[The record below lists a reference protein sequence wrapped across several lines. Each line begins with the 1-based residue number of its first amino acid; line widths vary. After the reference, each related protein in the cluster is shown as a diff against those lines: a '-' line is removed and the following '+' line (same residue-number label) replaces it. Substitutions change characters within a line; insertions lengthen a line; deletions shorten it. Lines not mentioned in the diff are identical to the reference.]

1 MDLSTTLPSP
11 ATELNVPAAGEPK
24 SWRHLKIRGALGGG
38 AFGTVFRAW
47 EPRLEREVALKLLH
61 HLDPAAEDAVVEEA
75 SLLARVH
82 HPNVVAILGAD
93 RSEGCAGL
101 WMELINGR
109 TLKEIQDQSGPCSAE
124 EATVYGLD
132 VCRAL
137 AAVHLAGLVHRDV
150 KAQNVM
156 REAGGR
162 VVLMDFGAAATGTG
176 SGTTIR
182 GTPFYLAPE
191 VLQGEAPTVQ
201 SDLYSLG
208 VLLFYLV
215 SGDFPVLGNSLDSL
229 REEHRHGRR
238 RLLRDLRP
246 DLPAAFV
253 RMVDAAL
260 SARREERPA
269 TAGAM
274 EALLESTLGRDSVA
288 SRAGS
293 GAAPQ
298 PSGRAQQSV
307 AVLRFVNM
315 TVDKNLEF
323 FCDGVA
329 EEIINALTTVPGLRV
344 MPAAS
349 AFRFTSGAADLREVG
364 ARLDV
369 GTVLEGSVRVSG
381 DRIRVISRL
390 ISTADGSQLWSQ
402 RFERPLGEIF
412 DIQDEIATATVNAI
426 GVRLVRDQGR
436 GAMDAGLMRAEDG
449 NASRPIASRTRDAE
463 AYTLYLKGRHCWNQ
477 RTEGGLHKSA
487 AYFEKAVARDPEYA
501 DGYAGLAEAYTTLGL
516 YGVLAPHETM
526 PKGRAAAHRAIALG
540 SSQAS
545 PYATAGCIASV
556 YDWLWPDAERQY
568 LRAIDLSPQQPVAHH
583 WYAINYLVPRQRFA
597 EADKELRYAVDADPL
612 SMPIHISVG
621 LTSYFARD
629 YLKAEQQFNGSF
641 ELDPASA
648 PARLFLGLTL
658 VEIGRFDEAVRELET
673 AIQLAGSP
681 EMIAARGYAFA
692 RAGASARA
700 REALG
705 ALITMSGNRYV
716 SASLV
721 AQVHAA
727 LGEPTPA
734 LDWLE
739 RAADAHAADLAW
751 LRVRPVFDT
760 LRGEARFGAI
770 LERVAP

>member
-1 MDLSTTLPSP
+1 MSVPADDFVDQRDRRLAALTWAVADRDDVDWAVAESSARNPEDRNFIQQLRRIARLGQIFREQGDTQLQTGLEEPGPDLPTTLPSP
-11 ATELNVPAAGEPK
+11 PAVNVLAAGEPK

-61 HLDPAAEDAVVEEA
+61 HLDSAAEDAVVEEA

-182 GTPFYLAPE
+182 GTPLYLAPE

-229 REEHRHGRR
+229 REEHRHGHR

-253 RMVDAAL
+253 RMVDVAL

-288 SRAGS
+288 SRARAGEAS
-293 GAAPQ
+293 Q
-298 PSGRAQQSV
+298 PRGRAQQSV

-315 TVDKNLEF
+315 TLDKNLEF

-349 AFRFTSGAADLREVG
+349 AFRFTSGVADLREVG

-412 DIQDEIATATVNAI
+412 DVQDEIATATVNAI
-426 GVRLVRDQGR
+426 GVRLVR
-436 GAMDAGLMRAEDG
+436 
-449 NASRPIASRTRDAE
+449 
-463 AYTLYLKGRHCWNQ
+463 
-477 RTEGGLHKSA
+477 
-487 AYFEKAVARDPEYA
+487 
-501 DGYAGLAEAYTTLGL
+501 
-516 YGVLAPHETM
+516 
-526 PKGRAAAHRAIALG
+526 
-540 SSQAS
+540 
-545 PYATAGCIASV
+545 
-556 YDWLWPDAERQY
+556 
-568 LRAIDLSPQQPVAHH
+568 
-583 WYAINYLVPRQRFA
+583 
-597 EADKELRYAVDADPL
+597 
-612 SMPIHISVG
+612 
-621 LTSYFARD
+621 
-629 YLKAEQQFNGSF
+629 
-641 ELDPASA
+641 
-648 PARLFLGLTL
+648 
-658 VEIGRFDEAVRELET
+658 
-673 AIQLAGSP
+673 
-681 EMIAARGYAFA
+681 
-692 RAGASARA
+692 
-700 REALG
+700 
-705 ALITMSGNRYV
+705 
-716 SASLV
+716 
-721 AQVHAA
+721 
-727 LGEPTPA
+727 
-734 LDWLE
+734 
-739 RAADAHAADLAW
+739 
-751 LRVRPVFDT
+751 
-760 LRGEARFGAI
+760 
-770 LERVAP
+770 

>member
-1 MDLSTTLPSP
+1 MDWAEAESSARNPEDRNFIQQLRRIERLGQIFREQGEAQSQAGLEEPGVDLRATSPSP
-11 ATELNVPAAGEPK
+11 ATGLNVLAAGEPK

-47 EPRLEREVALKLLH
+47 EPRLDREVALKLLH
-61 HLDPAAEDAVVEEA
+61 HLDSAAEDAVVEEA

-182 GTPFYLAPE
+182 GTPYYLAPE

-215 SGDFPVLGNSLDSL
+215 SGDFPVRGNSLDSL

-246 DLPAAFV
+246 DLSAAFV

-293 GAAPQ
+293 GPAPQ

-349 AFRFTSGAADLREVG
+349 AFRFTSGVADLREVG

-369 GTVLEGSVRVSG
+369 GTVLEGSLRVSG

-390 ISTADGSQLWSQ
+390 ISTGRRLPVVVATIRTAAWRDLRHPGRDCHGDGQ
-402 RFERPLGEIF
+402 R
-412 DIQDEIATATVNAI
+412 
-426 GVRLVRDQGR
+426 
-436 GAMDAGLMRAEDG
+436 
-449 NASRPIASRTRDAE
+449 
-463 AYTLYLKGRHCWNQ
+463 
-477 RTEGGLHKSA
+477 
-487 AYFEKAVARDPEYA
+487 
-501 DGYAGLAEAYTTLGL
+501 
-516 YGVLAPHETM
+516 
-526 PKGRAAAHRAIALG
+526 HR
-540 SSQAS
+540 
-545 PYATAGCIASV
+545 C
-556 YDWLWPDAERQY
+556 
-568 LRAIDLSPQQPVAHH
+568 
-583 WYAINYLVPRQRFA
+583 
-597 EADKELRYAVDADPL
+597 
-612 SMPIHISVG
+612 SVG
-621 LTSYFARD
+621 RRRGSRRHGCRD
-629 YLKAEQQFNGSF
+629 DACRRWQ
-641 ELDPASA
+641 
-648 PARLFLGLTL
+648 RLPP
-658 VEIGRFDEAVRELET
+658 D
-673 AIQLAGSP
+673 
-681 EMIAARGYAFA
+681 
-692 RAGASARA
+692 
-700 REALG
+700 
-705 ALITMSGNRYV
+705 
-716 SASLV
+716 
-721 AQVHAA
+721 
-727 LGEPTPA
+727 
-734 LDWLE
+734 
-739 RAADAHAADLAW
+739 
-751 LRVRPVFDT
+751 RVPHS
-760 LRGEARFGAI
+760 
-770 LERVAP
+770 